1 MHHTRPVIPSS
12 WLQQQE
18 KNAALPNKNL
28 YSNFGEIG
36 QTMKSLMDEFQ
47 KKAKSHEK
55 VESIADMK
63 NFVEA
68 YPLFKTM
75 SDTVVGELSA
85 LVSRHH
91 LPAVSELE
99 QYLQRLSGVE
109 NMEHPGGPDQGTAV
123 REPVPHAGGEE
134 ISYGRRPQDIV
145 VFIVGGATY
154 EESLCVH
161 QINRKETPGPTCI
174 SRVARDDCNS
184 NLL

>member
-68 YPLFKTM
+68 YPLFK
-75 SDTVVGELSA
+75 
-85 LVSRHH
+85 
-91 LPAVSELE
+91 
-99 QYLQRLSGVE
+99 RLSGVE